1 MPAARHWLISRG
13 GQSAENSMRW
23 LIVLLLV
30 LLVLLQGAL
39 WLGDGGIPRVRQLS
53 NAVSE
58 LEQENQ
64 QLQARN
70 EALQAEVN
78 DLREGLEAVEE
89 RARSEQGLIKE
100 GETFYQVVSPKSD
113 PPDAKD

>member
-1 MPAARHWLISRG
+1 
-13 GQSAENSMRW
+13 MRW
-23 LIVLLLV
+23 LIFLLLA

-39 WLGDGGIPRVRQLS
+39 WLGDGGVPKVRQLR

-64 QLQARN
+64 QLLLRN
-70 EALQAEVN
+70 QALQAEVK

-89 RARSEQGLIKE
+89 RARSELGLIKE
-100 GETFYQVVSPKSD
+100 GETFYQVVSPRPEATDS
-113 PPDAKD
+113 KD